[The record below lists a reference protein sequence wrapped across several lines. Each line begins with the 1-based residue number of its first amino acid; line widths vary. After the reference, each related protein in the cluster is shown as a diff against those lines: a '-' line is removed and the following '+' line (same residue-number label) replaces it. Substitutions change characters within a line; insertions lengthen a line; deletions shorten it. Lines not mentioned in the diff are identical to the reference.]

1 MIGRQSSP
9 SRRTRRRPPVP
20 GEIEIARVRLMVA
33 GSLAIA
39 GFLLVATR
47 LTIVTVLPT
56 TEATRTIHPTKPSTY
71 NVSRANILDRNGKLL
86 ATNLKTFSLYAN
98 PNLIQNP
105 KSTAEK
111 IVAILP
117 DLAIET
123 VERQLEEKRSFVWIK
138 RGLTPE
144 QKYELN
150 KLGNPALDFKTEEKR
165 FYPAGRVAGHVVGFT
180 NIDNQG
186 RGGFERKFDR
196 ELTTTSASF
205 SLSIDLRVQYI
216 ISQALRDALKNFKAI
231 GATGIVMD
239 ANNGQVIA
247 MVSLPDFNPNHL
259 SSTTDKTRFNQA
271 THGVYE
277 MGSTF
282 KIFTTAM
289 ALESRKIGI
298 QDGYDA
304 SRPIRVGRFVIRD
317 YRAKNRWLSLP
328 EILIHSS
335 NIGSA
340 KMALDVG
347 RHKQRDFL
355 ERLGLLEK
363 PTLELEE
370 EEIGSPITPDPWRD
384 VNAMTIGY
392 GHGIAVS
399 PIQITSAVAA
409 VINGGIFYQPT
420 LLLNRSNLGGRRVVS
435 EKTSDKIRRL
445 LRVVVTNGSGR
456 KADAANYLVG
466 GKTGTAEK
474 VEGQGYK
481 RKAVRSSFVGAFPMN
496 KPRYV
501 VFAMIDEPIGNKDT
515 LGYAT
520 GGWVAAPLVGR
531 VISRI
536 APLLGVKPVNHE
548 NPRVQNQMAISI
560 VTKKLGKK
568 HFASF

>member
-1 MIGRQSSP
+1 M
-9 SRRTRRRPPVP
+9 
-20 GEIEIARVRLMVA
+20 
-33 GSLAIA
+33 
-39 GFLLVATR
+39 ATR

-56 TEATRTIHPTKPSTY
+56 TEATRTIHPAKPNTY
-71 NVSRANILDRNGKLL
+71 SVSRANILDRNGKLL

-105 KSTAEK
+105 RSTAEK

-117 DLAIET
+117 DLRIET
-123 VERQLEEKRSFVWIK
+123 VERQLGEKRSFVWIK
-138 RGLTPE
+138 RRLTPE

-165 FYPAGRVAGHVVGFT
+165 FYPAGRVTGHVVGFT

-196 ELTTTSASF
+196 ELTTTSTPF

-247 MVSLPDFNPNHL
+247 MVSLPDFNPNDL
-259 SSTTDKTRFNQA
+259 SSTNDKTRFNQA

-289 ALESRKIGI
+289 ALESRKISI

-370 EEIGSPITPDPWRD
+370 EEIGSPITPNPWRD

-474 VEGQGYK
+474 VEGRGYK

-520 GGWVAAPLVGR
+520 GGWVAAPLVGK

-536 APLLGVKPVNHE
+536 APLLGVKPINHE
-548 NPRVQNQMAISI
+548 NPRVQNQMAIS
-560 VTKKLGKK
+560 VGTKKLGKK

>member
-20 GEIEIARVRLMVA
+20 GEIEIARIRLMVA

-56 TEATRTIHPTKPSTY
+56 TEATRTIHPAKPSTY
-71 NVSRANILDRNGKLL
+71 SVSRANILDRNGQLL

-98 PNLIQNP
+98 PDLIQNP

-117 DLAIET
+117 DLRIET
-123 VERQLEEKRSFVWIK
+123 VERQLAEKRSFVWIK
-138 RGLTPE
+138 RRLTPE
-144 QKYELN
+144 QKYQLN
-150 KLGNPALDFKTEEKR
+150 KLGNPALNFKTEEKR
-165 FYPAGRVAGHVVGFT
+165 FYPAGRVSGHVVGFT

-196 ELTTTSASF
+196 ELRRTSTPF
-205 SLSIDLRVQYI
+205 SLSIDLRIQYI
-216 ISQALRDALKNFKAI
+216 ISQALRDALKNFKAV

-239 ANNGQVIA
+239 ANNGQIIA
-247 MVSLPDFNPNHL
+247 MVSLPDFNPNDL
-259 SSTTDKTRFNQA
+259 SSTNDKTRFNQA

-282 KIFTTAM
+282 KVFTAAM
-289 ALESRKIGI
+289 ALESRKISI

-304 SRPIRVGRFVIRD
+304 SQPIRIGRFVIRD

-347 RHKQRDFL
+347 RDKQREFL
-355 ERLGLLEK
+355 ERLGLLGK

-370 EEIGSPITPDPWRD
+370 EEIGSPITPNPWRD

-409 VINGGIFYQPT
+409 VINGGIFFEPT

-474 VEGQGYK
+474 VEGRGYK
-481 RKAVRSSFVGAFPMN
+481 KKAVRSSFVGAFPMN

-536 APLLGVKPVNHE
+536 APLLGVKPINHE
-548 NPRVQNQMAISI
+548 SPRVRNQMAISV

>member
-1 MIGRQSSP
+1 
-9 SRRTRRRPPVP
+9 
-20 GEIEIARVRLMVA
+20 MVA

-39 GFLLVATR
+39 GFILVATR

-56 TEATRTIHPTKPSTY
+56 TEATRTIHPAKPSTY
-71 NVSRANILDRNGKLL
+71 SVSRANILDRNGKLL

-105 KSTAEK
+105 RSTAEK

-117 DLAIET
+117 DLRIET
-123 VERQLEEKRSFVWIK
+123 VERQLGEKRSFVWIK
-138 RGLTPE
+138 RRLTPE

-165 FYPAGRVAGHVVGFT
+165 FYPAGRVTGHVVGFT

-196 ELTTTSASF
+196 ELTTTSTPF

-247 MVSLPDFNPNHL
+247 MVSLPDFNPNDL
-259 SSTTDKTRFNQA
+259 SSTNDKTRFNQA

-289 ALESRKIGI
+289 ALESRKISI

-328 EILIHSS
+328 EILIYSS

-370 EEIGSPITPDPWRD
+370 EEIGSPITPNPWRD

-399 PIQITSAVAA
+399 PIQITSAFAA
-409 VINGGIFYQPT
+409 VINGGIFYEPT

-474 VEGQGYK
+474 VEGRGYK

-520 GGWVAAPLVGR
+520 GGWVAAPLVGK

-536 APLLGVKPVNHE
+536 APLLGVKPINHK
-548 NPRVQNQMAISI
+548 NPRVQNQMAISV

>member
-1 MIGRQSSP
+1 
-9 SRRTRRRPPVP
+9 
-20 GEIEIARVRLMVA
+20 
-33 GSLAIA
+33 
-39 GFLLVATR
+39 
-47 LTIVTVLPT
+47 
-56 TEATRTIHPTKPSTY
+56 
-71 NVSRANILDRNGKLL
+71 
-86 ATNLKTFSLYAN
+86 
-98 PNLIQNP
+98 
-105 KSTAEK
+105 
-111 IVAILP
+111 
-117 DLAIET
+117 
-123 VERQLEEKRSFVWIK
+123 
-138 RGLTPE
+138 
-144 QKYELN
+144 
-150 KLGNPALDFKTEEKR
+150 
-165 FYPAGRVAGHVVGFT
+165 
-180 NIDNQG
+180 
-186 RGGFERKFDR
+186 
-196 ELTTTSASF
+196 
-205 SLSIDLRVQYI
+205 
-216 ISQALRDALKNFKAI
+216 
-231 GATGIVMD
+231 
-239 ANNGQVIA
+239 
-247 MVSLPDFNPNHL
+247 L

-289 ALESRKIGI
+289 ALESRKISI

-347 RHKQRDFL
+347 RDKQRDFL
-355 ERLGLLEK
+355 KRLGLLEK

-536 APLLGVKPVNHE
+536 APLLGVKPINHE